1 LPSRLLGAESLGQ
14 LVLQGLVDFLRG
26 LGASR
31 LMAMIAV
38 TAALIGFF
46 AFVIMRVTTP
56 QMTTLFTDLSLEDS
70 SSIIKDLDRQG
81 IPYEIRNEGS
91 VIMVPKDK
99 VTRLRMKLAEGGL
112 PKGGGV
118 GYEIFDKSDALGT
131 TSFVQNI
138 NHLRALEGELART
151 IRAVDRIQAARVHL
165 VLPERPLFSRE
176 APEPSASIVVR
187 VRGTLEPQQVRAI
200 RHLVASAVS
209 GLKPQRVSIVDES
222 GQLLA
227 DGAASDVDQ
236 AVGDERR
243 AAFEK
248 RMRKQVE
255 DIVSSVV
262 GQGRARVELAA
273 DFDYNKIT
281 QTSDKFD
288 PEGRVLRSTQTR
300 EESSATAEN
309 NGQVT
314 VNNELPGNQ
323 QNNNAPA
330 ARDQSKKTEE
340 TNNYEISRTTKTEVT
355 EAGRVNRISVAV
367 LVDGSYAK
375 NDKGEQVYKERAK
388 DELDR
393 IAALVRSAIGF
404 DQKRGDQVE
413 VVNLK
418 FAEAPAVAAITEPTG
433 LFGMLQFTKDDVMYI
448 IELGVM
454 MLLGL
459 VVMFMVVRP
468 LVKRILA
475 SEEMAALT
483 RAAPEPAPIEAQA
496 GGQALLASSGPNF
509 IDVAQVQGQVHA
521 QSVHRVGELAER
533 NPSETAA
540 IVRQW
545 LGEAAE

>member
-1 LPSRLLGAESLGQ
+1 
-14 LVLQGLVDFLRG
+14 
-26 LGASR
+26 
-31 LMAMIAV
+31 MAMVAV

-56 QMTTLFTDLSLEDS
+56 QMTTLFTDLSVEDS
-70 SSIIKDLDRQG
+70 TGIVKDLERQA
-81 IPYEIRNEGS
+81 IPFELRNDGA

-151 IRAVDRIQAARVHL
+151 IRAIDRIQAARVHL

-176 APEPSASIVVR
+176 TPEPSASIVVR
-187 VRGTLEPQQVRAI
+187 VRGSLEPQQIRAI
-200 RHLVASAVS
+200 RHVVASAVS
-209 GLKPQRVSIVDES
+209 GLKPQRVSIVDEA

-227 DGAASDVDQ
+227 DGATGDADNTI
-236 AVGDERR
+236 ADERR
-243 AAFEK
+243 AGFEK
-248 RMRKQVE
+248 RMRSQVE
-255 DIVSSVV
+255 AIVSSVV
-262 GQGRARVELAA
+262 GAGRARVQLSA

-300 EESSATAEN
+300 EESSLTADSS
-309 NGQVT
+309 GQVT

-323 QNNNAPA
+323 GNGGSAQ
-330 ARDQSKKTEE
+330 ARDQSKKSEE

-367 LVDGSYAK
+367 LVDGAYSK
-375 NDKGEQVYKERAK
+375 NEKGEMVYQDRSKEQ
-388 DELDR
+388 LDR
-393 IAALVRSAIGF
+393 IGALVRSAIGF

-413 VVNLK
+413 VVNLR
-418 FAEAPAVAAITEPTG
+418 FAEAPAVAPVAEPTG
-433 LFGMLQFTKDDVMYI
+433 LLGIMQFTKDDVMYV

-459 VVMFMVVRP
+459 VVLFMVIRP

-475 SEEMAALT
+475 AEPAAAPAELPALT
-483 RAAPEPAPIEAQA
+483 DASTKAADGAP
-496 GGQALLASSGPNF
+496 GQALVPGGAAQL
-509 IDVAQVQGQVHA
+509 IDVAQIQGQVHA
-521 QSVHRVGELAER
+521 QAVHRVGELAER
-533 NPSETAA
+533 NPNETAT

-545 LGEAAE
+545 LSEPAES